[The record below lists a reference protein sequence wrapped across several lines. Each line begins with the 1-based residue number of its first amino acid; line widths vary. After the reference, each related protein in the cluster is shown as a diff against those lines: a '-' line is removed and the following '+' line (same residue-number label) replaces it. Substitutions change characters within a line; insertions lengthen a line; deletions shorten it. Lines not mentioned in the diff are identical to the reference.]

1 MLSVAPPVSCFR
13 INSVRSA
20 IFTIGLLLGPSAAFA
35 QLPQAR
41 LYSVFPCGGQA
52 GTTFDLELT
61 NSADLDEADHLVFNH
76 QGITAVPR
84 THDVGGRQQPIPN
97 TFSATIGPDVPSGVY
112 ELYAG
117 GLFGLSNPRTFVVGS
132 QPESREREPNNSAD
146 GANDIPLNGIVNG
159 VINAET
165 DVDVFRFSGKKGQR
179 FVAFCRAA
187 DLDSRLSPALE
198 ITDADGRRLAFARQ
212 QVRRDPVVDVVL
224 PADGIYFVN
233 VHDFLYRGG
242 PEYGY
247 RLSAG
252 SVPYID
258 YIMPPVGVAG
268 STAKYTVFGRNLPGS
283 KPAATAIDGQ
293 ALEKAEVEI
302 KLPAIAPRAPS
313 HTTLRALDAGL
324 EVVSYVLK
332 SPVGESNP
340 MLIALAKTP
349 PILEREP
356 NDTPQTAQ
364 EIPAP
369 GEFAG
374 QFQAPGDT
382 DFVKFRA
389 RQGQVFYIEVFAD
402 RLGSP
407 ADPYLV
413 VEQVERNSKGAESVT
428 RMTAVDD
435 DNSNI
440 APAIFDTRTDDPS
453 YRFQAP
459 ADGMYRIMLRDR
471 SFESRGDPRLVYRLS
486 IRPEEPDFQLVVL
499 PQYPKRGSVQA
510 VSTWA
515 LGLRKGDSREAQ
527 ILVIRKDGFREPIDV
542 WAEGLPAGV
551 TCRGSA
557 LASNAKTSEL
567 IFTAAEN
574 APESSALIHIF
585 GKARL
590 PGAKRGAAVNTA
602 NDGASKELVHEAIPG
617 TIVWSA
623 TATAPAVSRVGQSLG
638 LSVMKETAPF
648 QLSTDV
654 ARLEV
659 NQSRQIL
666 LPLKLAR
673 RNGFDADVAMTL
685 VGLAPG
691 NLNLQNQP
699 FAKGKS
705 EELLRM
711 FVARGTRP
719 GTYAVYWSTQAAVA
733 YRRNLFALERAQHE
747 QSAVVKTAQEAN
759 AEAKVVSAARDQ
771 AIKKQSEL
779 AATIKRLRSSV
790 ARLEQRQIAARRDS
804 KVSVDAKA
812 PHGTS
817 STQIA
822 EISAEVAEFAQK
834 SADEAAAAAR
844 STSAA
849 SKPEIRARATAA
861 ARLADDLRKEAGKAA
876 KMPGVSDPLV
886 WELHETRSKLAKAEG
901 EQKAAIESSRQ
912 AAALATAAS
921 TKSKQFTAAR
931 IAADARLAEATKS
944 AAPQNVTDFPP
955 STPLLLTVKAAPLD
969 LSATAATRRPLK
981 RGGRFDVKLKVRRA
995 RGFNGPVT
1003 VVLPMPSGVAGIKA
1017 APVRIPAAKTEGLL
1031 TIVADKA
1038 ASLGDVA
1045 NLVVRGQADFEGN
1058 AEVDAPITLKIVP

>member
-1 MLSVAPPVSCFR
+1 M
-13 INSVRSA
+13 
-20 IFTIGLLLGPSAAFA
+20 
-35 QLPQAR
+35 
-41 LYSVFPCGGQA
+41 
-52 GTTFDLELT
+52 
-61 NSADLDEADHLVFNH
+61 DEADRLVFNH
-76 QGITAVPR
+76 PGITAVPKTR
-84 THDVGGRQQPIPN
+84 DVGGRQQPIPN
-97 TFSATIGPDVPSGVY
+97 TFSVTISPDVPSGVY

-117 GLFGLSNPRTFVVGS
+117 GLFGLSNPRTFQVGS
-132 QPESREREPNNSAD
+132 QPESREREPNNSTES
-146 GANDIPLNGIVNG
+146 ANDLPLNSIVNG
-159 VINAET
+159 VINVET
-165 DVDVFRFSGKKGQR
+165 DVDVFRFPGKKGQR

-198 ITDADGRRLAFARQ
+198 VTDADGRRLAYARQ

-224 PADGIYFVN
+224 PADGTYFLS

-247 RLSAG
+247 RLLAG

-268 STAKYTVFGRNLPGS
+268 STAKYTVFGRNLPGGKS
-283 KPAATAIDGQ
+283 AGTAIEGQ
-293 ALEKAEVEI
+293 ALEKCEVEI
-302 KLPAIAPRAPS
+302 TLPAIAPRAPVQ
-313 HTTLRALDAGL
+313 TTLRALDAGL

-332 SPVGESNP
+332 SPFGESNP
-340 MLIALAKTP
+340 VLITLSKTP
-349 PILEREP
+349 PILEHEP
-356 NDTPQTAQ
+356 NDTPQSAQ

-389 RQGQVFYIEVFAD
+389 HEGQVFYIEVFAD

-413 VEQVERNSKGAESVT
+413 VEHVERNAKGQESIT
-428 RMTAVDD
+428 RLTAVDD

-440 APAIFDTRTDDPS
+440 APAIFDTRSDDPS

-471 SFESRGDPRLVYRLS
+471 SFESRGDPRFVYRLS

-499 PQYPKRGSVQA
+499 PQYPKRGSIQA

-527 ILVIRKDGFREPIDV
+527 ILVIRKDGFREPIEV

-557 LASNAKTSEL
+557 LASNAKTGEL
-567 IFTAAEN
+567 IFTAAED
-574 APESSALIHIF
+574 APESAALIHVF
-585 GKARL
+585 GKVKL
-590 PGAKRGAAVNTA
+590 NDAKRGAALNTA
-602 NDGASKELVHEAIPG
+602 KSVASKELAHEAIPG

-623 TATAPAVSRVGQSLG
+623 TATAPAVSRIGQSLG
-638 LSVMKETAPF
+638 LSVMKEAAPF
-648 QLSTDV
+648 QLSTEV

-659 NQSRQIL
+659 NQNRQIL

-673 RNGFDADVAMTL
+673 RNGFDADVPMTL

-691 NLNLQNQP
+691 NLNLQNKP

-719 GTYAVYWSTQAAVA
+719 GTYAVYWNMQAAVA
-733 YRRNLFALERAQHE
+733 YRRNLFAFERARRE
-747 QSAVVKTAQEAN
+747 QSAVVKAAQDAD
-759 AEAKVVSAARDQ
+759 AEAKAASAARDQ

-779 AATIKRLRSSV
+779 AATIKRLRSSL
-790 ARLEQRQIAARRDS
+790 ANLEQRLAAARRDA
-804 KVSVDAKA
+804 KVAGDAKSKR
-812 PHGTS
+812 GTS
-817 STQIA
+817 LTEMA
-822 EISAEVAEFAQK
+822 EISAEVADFAQK

-844 STSAA
+844 SATAA
-849 SKPEIRARATAA
+849 AQPELQARAAAA
-861 ARLADDLRKEAGKAA
+861 ARLADELRKSAADAA
-876 KMPGVSDPLV
+876 KKAGISLTVVPRKRSPTWADEKQLAC
-886 WELHETRSKLAKAEG
+886 ELDETRKGLANAER
-901 EQKAAIESSRQ
+901 EQKAATESARRS
-912 AAALATAAS
+912 AALVTAAS
-921 TKSKQFTAAR
+921 AKSKQLAVAR
-931 IAADARLAEATKS
+931 KAADAQLAEATKI
-944 AAPQNVTDFPP
+944 AAPQNVTDFAP
-955 STPLLLTVKAAPLD
+955 STPLLLTVKAAPLE
-969 LSATAATRRPLK
+969 LSATAAKRGPLK
-981 RGGRFDVKLKVRRA
+981 RGTQLDVKVKVRRA
-995 RGFNGPVT
+995 RGFSGPVT
-1003 VVLPMPSGVAGIKA
+1003 VVLPPPPGVTGIKA
-1017 APVRIPAAKTEGLL
+1017 APVKIPAAKNEALL

-1045 NLVVRGQADFEGN
+1045 NLVVRGQADFEGK